1 MWYLYMLIGLYL
13 LTPVLKSFANSASHG
28 TMLTA
33 LIVLFVM
40 SSVLPLMSRYGVSLK
55 GWMMLPNNPYI
66 MLYLAGYWLVTL
78 DIERIKAWHAAVVI
92 MVCVAV
98 IVFKLTIGIDYMLY
112 YDPVSV
118 VFAITIFLLFK
129 KMDVKWGVADK
140 LAPYCFGVYLTHT
153 VFLNV
158 LAKVLHI
165 SPADYLEPW
174 ISIPVL
180 GCMTFSAALLTSY
193 CLSKVTLLKKYVL

>member
-1 MWYLYMLIGLYL
+1 MLIGLYL
-13 LTPVLKSFANSASHG
+13 LTPVLKGFADSASSK
-28 TMLTA
+28 TILTA
-33 LIVLFVM
+33 LLVLFVM
-40 SSVLPLMSRYGVSLK
+40 SSVLPLMSCYGVLLK

-66 MLYLAGYWLVTL
+66 MLYLAGYFLVTL
-78 DIERIKAWHAAVVI
+78 NVERIKTWHVMTVI

-118 VFAITIFLLFK
+118 VFAIAIFLLFK
-129 KMDVKWGVADK
+129 KLDVKCGVADK

-153 VFLNV
+153 VFLNA

-165 SPADYLEPW
+165 SPADYLNPW
-174 ISIPVL
+174 VSIPIL
-180 GCMTFSAALLTSY
+180 GCMSFCAALLTSY